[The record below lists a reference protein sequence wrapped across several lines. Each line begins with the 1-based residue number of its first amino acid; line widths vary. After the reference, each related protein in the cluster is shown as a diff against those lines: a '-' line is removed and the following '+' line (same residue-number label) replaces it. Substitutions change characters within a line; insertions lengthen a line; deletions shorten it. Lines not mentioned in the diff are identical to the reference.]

1 MSTMKK
7 INVSIHEIKG
17 QAAAAEMTYCER
29 SDECPLYAKGKC
41 ILCKQF
47 MRSETCP
54 YGKVE
59 FTRGYTRRAK
69 KYGEF
74 MRAAKSDDAYEKLG
88 NALQRILVVPVGDY
102 VYLSLGSVVVRY
114 EPDEKKRGDSFMS
127 RLYNGVAITD
137 ALMFVEGCWLPKKLV
152 TPALMKAVC
161 ERVPFGFNGRMDG
174 YQERDVPRIVEE
186 LMKNLPDV
194 YEGLVEIAPRYK
206 DVKFDYV
213 GRRAFLKTLRDG
225 IEIRTSNGT
234 FVRVGDELVCDG
246 FDGGILMTVAG
257 MRVKNARVV
266 VPIPDDATVEVGD
279 NDWVTEGTRFA

>member
-7 INVSIHEIKG
+7 INVSIYQKKG
-17 QAAAAEMTYCER
+17 QAASAETTYCNR

-47 MRSETCP
+47 MSNETCP

-59 FTRGYTRRAK
+59 FKKGYTRRAK
-69 KYGEF
+69 KYDEF
-74 MRAAKSDDAYEKLG
+74 VSAVKSDDAYEKLG
-88 NALQRILVVPVGDY
+88 NALQRIMVVPVGDY
-102 VYLSLGSVVVRY
+102 VYLSLGSVTIKY

-161 ERVPFGFNGRMDG
+161 ERVPFGFYGRMDG
-174 YQERDVPRIVEE
+174 YQEKDVPRIVEE

-194 YEGLVEIAPRYK
+194 YEGLVKIAPRYK

-213 GRRAFLKTLRDG
+213 GRKAFLKTLRDG

-234 FVRVGDELVCDG
+234 FVRVGDELVCDS
-246 FDGGILMTVAG
+246 FDGGILTKVAG
-257 MRVKNARVV
+257 MRMKNARVV
-266 VPIPDDATVEVGD
+266 VPIPDDATIEVGD
-279 NDWVTEGTRFA
+279 NDWVTASTRFA